1 MDACPIFRRNPRSH
15 GFGMAPLMTVIWP
28 IPEASRQAEAIP
40 SIAAFVAV
48 SPAVTVNP
56 QGVPLAA
63 LGDRAVKPSPM
74 ASSGMA
80 PTNFRKTGS

>member
-1 MDACPIFRRNPRSH
+1 
-15 GFGMAPLMTVIWP
+15 MASLMADIWP
-28 IPEASRQAEAIP
+28 IPEASRQAEAIS

-48 SPAVTVNP
+48 PPAVTVNP
-56 QGVPLAA
+56 QGVPLVA

-80 PTNFRKTGS
+80 PTNFGKTGS